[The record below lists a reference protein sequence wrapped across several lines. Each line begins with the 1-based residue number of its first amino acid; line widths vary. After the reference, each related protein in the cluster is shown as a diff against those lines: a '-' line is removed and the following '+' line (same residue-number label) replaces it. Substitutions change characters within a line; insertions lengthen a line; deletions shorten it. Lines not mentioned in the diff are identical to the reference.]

1 MAYEGDYMNWY
12 ARFNTGYERY
22 AMSNDDLKILFNYI
36 YQNST
41 NSDYLVPNYN
51 KYYEII
57 SNF

>member
-12 ARFNTGYERY
+12 ARFNHCNERY
-22 AMSNDDLKILFNYI
+22 TMSNDDLKILFNYI
-36 YQNST
+36 YKNST
-41 NSDYLVPNYN
+41 NSDYLIPNYN